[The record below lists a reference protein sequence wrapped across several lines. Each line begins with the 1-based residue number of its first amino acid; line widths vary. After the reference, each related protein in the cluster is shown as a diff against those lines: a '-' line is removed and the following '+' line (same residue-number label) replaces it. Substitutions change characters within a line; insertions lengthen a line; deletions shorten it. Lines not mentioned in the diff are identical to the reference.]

1 MSATKVSGKDGPDD
15 SGSIADAARRNVDFD
30 FLPLNM
36 QDIVTDENEFGVRM
50 LDTAEGRNKA
60 SMLINK
66 MYAWRGYAG
75 THKITDD
82 PNRITLTATQKGEVV
97 GTITIG
103 LDSEIGILADE
114 LFKPEVDAYRAR
126 GAKPC
131 EFIKLAFDA
140 EGSSKESM
148 AGLFHLAV
156 LWAHDIHCCTHI
168 FIEIN
173 PRHLRFYR
181 ESLGFTLLS
190 EVRMNP
196 RVNAPAY
203 LLCCS
208 LDYIKAEVERVG
220 GRQAIPGERSF
231 YSYFYSPREQA
242 GILARL
248 KAGIV
253 GDTDVRRV

>member
-1 MSATKVSGKDGPDD
+1 
-15 SGSIADAARRNVDFD
+15 
-30 FLPLNM
+30 
-36 QDIVTDENEFGVRM
+36 M

-66 MYAWRGYAG
+66 MYAWRGYSG

-103 LDSEIGILADE
+103 LESEIGILADE
-114 LFKPEVDAYRAR
+114 LFKKEVDAYRDKGAR
-126 GAKPC
+126 VC

-148 AGLFHLAV
+148 AGLFHLAA
-156 LWAHDIHCCTHI
+156 LWAHDIHDRTHI

-181 ESLGFTLLS
+181 ESLGFVLLS
-190 EVRMNP
+190 EARLNP

-203 LLCCS
+203 LMCVDLNFMKS
-208 LDYIKAEVERVG
+208 EVERVG

-242 GILARL
+242 GIIARL
-248 KAGIV
+248 KAGIIEE
-253 GDTDVRRV
+253 TNARRV